1 MRGPLRNTSIRN
13 FGVLPLIGGLGCRLG
28 GAGYA
33 VRVIFVYEGLN
44 EGNVR
49 VDTAER
55 MVALAGGLTNRR
67 LTNAELTARR

>member
-1 MRGPLRNTSIRN
+1 MQYLNPQFRGFAVDRVWVAGW
-13 FGVLPLIGGLGCRLG
+13 GVQVI
-28 GAGYA
+28 A